1 MQNKVQNV
9 TETATSHGMSR
20 RQFVNLCGLGIA
32 GMGAV
37 GLLAGCGG
45 GSKSGSDSSGSA
57 SSASSKG
64 TKEYILVKKG
74 TLIGVSD
81 MSYPPLESIPDGGT
95 KPEGFEIDMM
105 DAIAKKLGL
114 TMEWLPATKFD
125 TIIPLIKQGGK
136 ADVGVSAFTIT
147 DERKKEI
154 DFTKPYLNSNQGLVN
169 RKADGKVSED
179 ALNSKD
185 KQVAVQS
192 GTTGES
198 WVKENLPKATCVP
211 LDDAIQA
218 MTGVQSGLYNAAVLD
233 LPVASYLCTKSYT
246 DLQVDIQIAT
256 GEQYGI
262 VVSKQNVKLRKD
274 LDAAIK
280 ALKDDGTMSTLQK
293 KWFGTTL

>member
-1 MQNKVQNV
+1 MQNKIQNV
-9 TETATSHGMSR
+9 TETATDHGMSR

-32 GMGAV
+32 GMGTIS
-37 GLLAGCGG
+37 LPAGCGG
-45 GSKSGSDSSGSA
+45 SPKSGTDSSGSA

-64 TKEYILVKKG
+64 AKEYILAKKG

-105 DAIAKKLGL
+105 DALAKKLGL

-147 DERKKEI
+147 DDRKKEI

-179 ALNSKD
+179 ALNTKD

-246 DLQVDIQIAT
+246 DLQVDLQIAT

-262 VVSKQNVKLRKD
+262 VVSKKNVKLRKD

-280 ALKDDGTMSTLQK
+280 ALKDDGTMDTLQK

>member
-1 MQNKVQNV
+1 MQNKIQNV

-57 SSASSKG
+57 TSASSKG

-95 KPEGFEIDMM
+95 FEGIDIEVA

-125 TIIPLIKQGGK
+125 TIIPLVKQGGK

-179 ALNSKD
+179 ALDSKD

-246 DLQVDIQIAT
+246 DLQVDLQIAT

>member
-1 MQNKVQNV
+1 MKFN
-9 TETATSHGMSR
+9 AMSR
-20 RQFVNLCGLGIA
+20 RDFVQLCGLSAA
-32 GMGAV
+32 GVA
-37 GLLAGCGG
+37 L
-45 GSKSGSDSSGSA
+45 SGSLAACGSGSAGSA
-57 SSASSKG
+57 SSAKSGSG
-64 TKEYILVKKG
+64 YTLVKSGKL
-74 TLIGVSD
+74 TMISNFYFPPFVSMNEKTGD
-81 MSYPPLESIPDGGT
+81 F
-95 KPEGFEIDMM
+95 EGFDVDVYE
-105 DAIAKKLGL
+105 AVCKKLKL
-114 TMEWLPATKFD
+114 TPRILPSVQFD
-125 TIIPLIKQGGK
+125 TIVPTIKQGGK
-136 ADVGVSAFTIT
+136 ADVSIGAITIT
-147 DERKKEI
+147 DDRKKEI

-179 ALNSKD
+179 ALDSKD

-246 DLQVDIQIAT
+246 DLQVDLQIAT

>member
-9 TETATSHGMSR
+9 AETATSHGMSR
-20 RQFVNLCGLGIA
+20 RQFVNLCGLGIT
-32 GMGAV
+32 GMGTV
-37 GLLAGCGG
+37 SLLAGCGG
-45 GSKSGSDSSGSA
+45 SSKSGSDSSDSA
-57 SSASSKG
+57 SSASTKG

-179 ALNSKD
+179 ALNAKD

-192 GTTGES
+192 GTTGEA

-246 DLQVDIQIAT
+246 DLQVDLQIAT

-262 VVSKQNVKLRKD
+262 VVSKKNVKLRKD
-274 LDAAIK
+274 LNAAIK
-280 ALKDDGTMSTLQK
+280 ALQDDGTMSTLQK

>member
-1 MQNKVQNV
+1 MQNEKRTHIQDPVG
-9 TETATSHGMSR
+9 AGMSR
-20 RQFVNLCGLGIA
+20 RQFVSACGLGVV
-32 GMGAV
+32 GMGAAT
-37 GLLAGCGG
+37 LLAGCGG
-45 GSKSGSDSSGSA
+45 SGSGSGSSDSS
-57 SSASSKG
+57 SSSSSKG
-64 TKEYILVKKG
+64 AKEYILVKKG
-74 TLIGVSD
+74 KLIGVSD
-81 MSYPPLESIPDGGT
+81 MAYPPLESIPDGST

-105 DAIAKKLGL
+105 DALAAKLNL
-114 TMEWLPATKFD
+114 EMQWLPATKFD

-154 DFTKPYLNSNQGLVN
+154 NFTKPYLNSNQGLVN
-169 RKADGKVSED
+169 RKADGKLSED
-179 ALNSKD
+179 QLNAKG

-198 WVKENLPKATCVP
+198 WVKENLSKATCVP

-218 MTGVQSGLYNAAVLD
+218 MTGVQTGLYNAAVLD
-233 LPVASYLCTKSYT
+233 LPVASYLCNKSYT

-262 VVSKQNVKLRKD
+262 VVSKKNTKLLKD
-274 LDAAIK
+274 LNSAIAAIK
-280 ALKDDGTMSTLQK
+280 KDGTMDTLQK